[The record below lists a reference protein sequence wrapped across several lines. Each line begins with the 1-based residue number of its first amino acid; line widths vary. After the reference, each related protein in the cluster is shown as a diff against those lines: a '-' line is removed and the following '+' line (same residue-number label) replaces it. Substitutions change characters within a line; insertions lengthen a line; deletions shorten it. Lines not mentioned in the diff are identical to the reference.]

1 MGWNEA
7 EIRIHIAAIVEDET
21 DGLTAD
27 DLALRCGLPPA
38 ALEDY
43 TRVGVVQLNAST
55 GRFPILAVGRLR
67 KAIRLR
73 RDLGVDLVA
82 VGIVLDLVSRL
93 EAMEVE
99 IERLRAELNR
109 DPEAPPVLPADEDDM
124 MRR

>member
-1 MGWNEA
+1 MAWNEA

-21 DGLTAD
+21 DDLTAE

-38 ALEDY
+38 GLKTY
-43 TRVGVVQLNAST
+43 TRVGVVQCNAST
-55 GRFPILAVGRLR
+55 GRFPVLAVGRLR

-82 VGIVLDLVSRL
+82 VGIVLDLVGRL

-99 IERLRAELNR
+99 IERLRAELSR
-109 DPEAPPVLPADEDDM
+109 APEAPPALPAEEDGM
-124 MRR
+124 VRR

>member
-1 MGWNEA
+1 MAGNEA

-21 DGLTAD
+21 DDLTAD
-27 DLALRCGLPPA
+27 DLALRCALPPA
-38 ALEDY
+38 ALEAY
-43 TRVGVVQLNAST
+43 TRVGVVQFNAST
-55 GRFPILAVGRLR
+55 GRFPVLAVSRLR

-99 IERLRAELNR
+99 IERLRAEVSR
-109 DPEAPPVLPADEDDM
+109 APEAPQALSAEEDGM
-124 MRR
+124 VRR